1 MAISD
6 EFLAYVLEQLSA
18 LGEVRA
24 KRMFGGAGLYRGGNM
39 FGLIA
44 DDIAYLKVGSL
55 NRDDFEKAGS
65 RPFQPYPDKKNTMS
79 YWAIP
84 PEVLEDREE
93 LARWAEKAIAVALDF
108 SKKVRARKRTAS

>member
-6 EFLAYVLEQLSA
+6 EFLEYVLDQLSTWA
-18 LGEVRA
+18 EVRA
-24 KRMFGGAGLYRGGNM
+24 KRMFGGAGLYRQGNM

-44 DDIAYLKVGSL
+44 DDVVYLKVGRV

-65 RPFQPYPDKKNTMS
+65 RPFQPYPDRKTTMP

-84 PEVLEDREE
+84 IEVLEDRDE
-93 LARWAEKAIAVALDF
+93 LARWAEKAYAVAIQPKEAIGKL
-108 SKKVRARKRTAS
+108 KP